1 MKKIA
6 TIAGS
11 VLLSGSVFAYDVPV
25 TIDQTNVT
33 NSYLVVQHFP
43 DLEETNCRD
52 RSVSVVSFK
61 RDNFDGLLV
70 KNSGAERDAQFMAE
84 TVRKNAAVTALLN
97 AKSDGSLVRLR
108 TAGCTSNGRSII
120 RGVFSHQTP

>member
-1 MKKIA
+1 MKKAVAAISG
-6 TIAGS
+6 I
-11 VLLSGSVFAYDVPV
+11 VLSTSALAYDVPV

-33 NSYLVVQHFP
+33 DKYLVVQHFP

-70 KNSGAERDAQFMAE
+70 NNSDTERQVQLMAE
-84 TVRKNAAVTALLN
+84 TVRKNANITVLLN

-108 TAGCTSNGRSII
+108 TAGCTGNGRSII